1 MIYVPTGVVR
11 RLSRRYERLAVVGA
25 VLVVIGA
32 VLNVYART
40 GDPAV
45 IIGKL
50 NEVKEKIEAG
60 PAPTVIPAPPAKP
73 VSQVAPYLRKA
84 PPRPVAQAAPVPLN
98 IPGDLKFFLVI
109 GSDARPGQDMTR
121 ARADSIHIA
130 AVDPLVKKGTILGIP
145 RDAYVDIPGHGK
157 RKINA
162 ALPLGGPD
170 LMGQVVKNVTGLP
183 VSHYAVTGFD
193 GMTRIADELGGV
205 EIDVPYRMKD
215 KFSGAD
221 FEPGRQHMDGREV
234 LAFSRAR
241 HGVPDGDFGRSE
253 NQGRVILHTLEKMR
267 KEVTKSDGIMTWL
280 KILYKHAQ
288 LNMSIGDA
296 FELGKLA
303 HQIAPAHLSNVVASG
318 RGETVNGQS
327 VVILSEEAH
336 ALFRDVGADAMADGD
351 EKRDPPP
358 PPPKPKPTPTPPI
371 LEEVVDGLLGQ
382 N

>member
-1 MIYVPTGVVR
+1 MIYVPTGVLR
-11 RLSRRYERLAVVGA
+11 RLSRPRERLAVVGA

-50 NEVKEKIEAG
+50 NEIKEKIEAG

-84 PPRPVAQAAPVPLN
+84 PPRPVAQVAPAPLN
-98 IPGDLKFFLVI
+98 VPGDLKFFLVI

-170 LMGQVVKNVTGLP
+170 LLGQTVRNLTGLP
-183 VSHYAVTGFD
+183 VSHYAVTGFE

-205 EIDVPYRMKD
+205 EIDVPYRMED
-215 KFSGAD
+215 RFSGAD
-221 FEPGRQHMDGREV
+221 FEPGRQHMDGRQV

-241 HGVPDGDFGRSE
+241 HGVPGGDFGRSE
-253 NQGRVILHTLEKMR
+253 NQGRVIKHTLEKMR

-303 HQIAPAHLSNVVASG
+303 HQIAPASLSNVVASG

-327 VVILSEEAH
+327 VIILTEEAH

-358 PPPKPKPTPTPPI
+358 PPPKPQPTPTPNI
-371 LEEVVDGLLGQ
+371 IEDVLGDLLGGG
-382 N
+382 

>member
-1 MIYVPTGVVR
+1 M
-11 RLSRRYERLAVVGA
+11 
-25 VLVVIGA
+25 
-32 VLNVYART
+32 
-40 GDPAV
+40 
-45 IIGKL
+45 IGKL
-50 NEVKEKIEAG
+50 NEIKEKIEAG
-60 PAPTVIPAPPAKP
+60 PAPTVVPAPPARP

-84 PPRPVAQAAPVPLN
+84 PPAPVVQAAPVPLN

-121 ARADSIHIA
+121 SRADSIHIA

-145 RDAYVDIPGHGK
+145 RDSYVDVPGHGK

-162 ALPLGGPD
+162 ALALGGPD
-170 LMGQVVKNVTGLP
+170 LLGQVVKNVTGLP

-205 EIDVPYRMKD
+205 DIDVPYRMYD

-221 FEPGRQHMDGREV
+221 FQPGRRHMDGHDV

-241 HGVPDGDFGRSE
+241 HGVPGGDLGRSE
-253 NQGRVILHTLEKMR
+253 NQGRVILHTLEKLR
-267 KEVTKSDGIMTWL
+267 KEVKKSDGIMTWL

-303 HQIAPAHLSNVVASG
+303 LSDSPGESRQRCRVREFPDRRRPERDRSERRGSGAVPRCRRRCDRRRRREAGPTATTTQTEADTHTQTGLGRSRRRPPRAVAAPNG
-318 RGETVNGQS
+318 RDS
-327 VVILSEEAH
+327 VC
-336 ALFRDVGADAMADGD
+336 R
-351 EKRDPPP
+351 
-358 PPPKPKPTPTPPI
+358 
-371 LEEVVDGLLGQ
+371 
-382 N
+382 